1 MSPIKKILKYF
12 FHHSFSGEMVDRVHQ
27 RLAEPGDEREK
38 EEVLREIWNEIG
50 FPEADKRSEMAF
62 TRLENTLD
70 VRPRPCL
77 RIPAWVRI
85 AAIWLI
91 PLLSLGVSY
100 YLYRDARDVRQL
112 AFMER
117 FVPSGKRERITLPD
131 GSEVWLNSGTLL
143 LYPSDFIG
151 DKREIYLVGE
161 GYFKVR
167 KRPEQPFIVRTKAM
181 RVQVLGTEFNLSAY
195 SDQEKITTTLEEGSL
210 KILPDDPSVAP
221 CILSPNEQLVY
232 IPSRGKVDVF
242 ITIDTSAAD
251 EAVVK
256 LNRPLAQGYYKAL
269 CEINEACGLESEITA
284 STIARFPDVLT
295 VTKAEEDLECV
306 AADLCAVLDDALAA
320 YNRMR
325 ATEGERLAADIGSRL
340 DTIEHI
346 TGMVEERSPQTV
358 AEYRAR
364 LTAKME
370 EVLQSTTID
379 EARILTEAAI
389 FADKIAVDEETVRLR
404 SHVSQLRTMLDLLY
418 LPRS

>member
-1 MSPIKKILKYF
+1 
-12 FHHSFSGEMVDRVHQ
+12 MVDRVHQ

-50 FPEADKRSEMAF
+50 FPEADKRSEMLHPVGEYIGREA
-62 TRLENTLD
+62 
-70 VRPRPCL
+70 PSCL

-195 SDQEKITTTLEEGSL
+195 SDQEKITTTW
-210 KILPDDPSVAP
+210 
-221 CILSPNEQLVY
+221 
-232 IPSRGKVDVF
+232 RKV
-242 ITIDTSAAD
+242 
-251 EAVVK
+251 
-256 LNRPLAQGYYKAL
+256 P
-269 CEINEACGLESEITA
+269 
-284 STIARFPDVLT
+284 
-295 VTKAEEDLECV
+295 
-306 AADLCAVLDDALAA
+306 
-320 YNRMR
+320 
-325 ATEGERLAADIGSRL
+325 
-340 DTIEHI
+340 
-346 TGMVEERSPQTV
+346 
-358 AEYRAR
+358 
-364 LTAKME
+364 
-370 EVLQSTTID
+370 
-379 EARILTEAAI
+379 
-389 FADKIAVDEETVRLR
+389 
-404 SHVSQLRTMLDLLY
+404 
-418 LPRS
+418 

>member
-38 EEVLREIWNEIG
+38 EEALRDIWNEIG

-62 TRLENTLD
+62 ARLENTLG
-70 VRPRPCL
+70 VRPRRRL

-100 YLYRDARDVRQL
+100 YLYRDARDVKKL
-112 AFMER
+112 AFMEQ

-195 SDQEKITTTLEEGSL
+195 PDQEKITTTLEEGSL

-221 CILSPNEQLVY
+221 CILRPNEQLVY
-232 IPSRGKVDVF
+232 IPSRGKMDVRQVVASDYSDWKEGGLLF
-242 ITIDTSAAD
+242 NNDSFEEILKTLERVYNVKVHLRTSAYHSNRLTIHFNKH
-251 EAVVK
+251 ESLENIMMLVK
-256 LNRPLAQGYYKAL
+256 EMIP
-269 CEINEACGLESEITA
+269 GLEYQIKENGI
-284 STIARFPDVLT
+284 
-295 VTKAEEDLECV
+295 
-306 AADLCAVLDDALAA
+306 
-320 YNRMR
+320 Y
-325 ATEGERLAADIGSRL
+325 
-340 DTIEHI
+340 
-346 TGMVEERSPQTV
+346 
-358 AEYRAR
+358 
-364 LTAKME
+364 
-370 EVLQSTTID
+370 ID
-379 EARILTEAAI
+379 
-389 FADKIAVDEETVRLR
+389 
-404 SHVSQLRTMLDLLY
+404 
-418 LPRS
+418 

>member
-1 MSPIKKILKYF
+1 
-12 FHHSFSGEMVDRVHQ
+12 MVDRVHQ

-38 EEVLREIWNEIG
+38 EEALRDIWNEIG

-62 TRLENTLD
+62 ARLENTLG
-70 VRPRPCL
+70 VRPRRRL

-100 YLYRDARDVRQL
+100 YLYRDARDVKKL
-112 AFMER
+112 AFMEQ

-195 SDQEKITTTLEEGSL
+195 PDQEKITTTLEEGSL

-221 CILSPNEQLVY
+221 CILRPNEQLVY
-232 IPSRGKVDVF
+232 IPSRGKMDVRQVVASDYSDWTEGGVLF
-242 ITIDTSAAD
+242 NNDSVEDILKTLERVYNVKVHLRTSAYHSNRLTIHFNKH
-251 EAVVK
+251 ESLENIMMLVK
-256 LNRPLAQGYYKAL
+256 EMIP
-269 CEINEACGLESEITA
+269 GLEYQI
-284 STIARFPDVLT
+284 
-295 VTKAEEDLECV
+295 KEDGI
-306 AADLCAVLDDALAA
+306 
-320 YNRMR
+320 Y
-325 ATEGERLAADIGSRL
+325 
-340 DTIEHI
+340 
-346 TGMVEERSPQTV
+346 
-358 AEYRAR
+358 
-364 LTAKME
+364 
-370 EVLQSTTID
+370 ID
-379 EARILTEAAI
+379 
-389 FADKIAVDEETVRLR
+389 
-404 SHVSQLRTMLDLLY
+404 
-418 LPRS
+418 

>member
-232 IPSRGKVDVF
+232 IPSRGKVNVRQVVGSDY
-242 ITIDTSAAD
+242 SAWKEGGLLFNND
-251 EAVVK
+251 SFEDILKTLERVYNVK
-256 LNRPLAQGYYKAL
+256 VHLPYLRLSFQP
-269 CEINEACGLESEITA
+269 
-284 STIARFPDVLT
+284 
-295 VTKAEEDLECV
+295 
-306 AADLCAVLDDALAA
+306 A
-320 YNRMR
+320 Y
-325 ATEGERLAADIGSRL
+325 D
-340 DTIEHI
+340 
-346 TGMVEERSPQTV
+346 PFQ
-358 AEYRAR
+358 
-364 LTAKME
+364 
-370 EVLQSTTID
+370 
-379 EARILTEAAI
+379 
-389 FADKIAVDEETVRLR
+389 
-404 SHVSQLRTMLDLLY
+404 
-418 LPRS
+418 

>member
-38 EEVLREIWNEIG
+38 EGVLREIWNEIG

-62 TRLENTLD
+62 ARLENTLD

-232 IPSRGKVDVF
+232 IPSRGKVDVRQVVGSDYSAWKEGGLLF
-242 ITIDTSAAD
+242 NNDSFEDILKTLERVYNVKVHLRTSAYHS
-251 EAVVK
+251 
-256 LNRPLAQGYYKAL
+256 NRLTIHFNKNESL
-269 CEINEACGLESEITA
+269 VNIMMLLKEIVPGLEYQI
-284 STIARFPDVLT
+284 
-295 VTKAEEDLECV
+295 KEDGV
-306 AADLCAVLDDALAA
+306 
-320 YNRMR
+320 Y
-325 ATEGERLAADIGSRL
+325 
-340 DTIEHI
+340 
-346 TGMVEERSPQTV
+346 
-358 AEYRAR
+358 
-364 LTAKME
+364 
-370 EVLQSTTID
+370 ID
-379 EARILTEAAI
+379 
-389 FADKIAVDEETVRLR
+389 
-404 SHVSQLRTMLDLLY
+404 
-418 LPRS
+418 

>member
-62 TRLENTLD
+62 ARLENTLD

-242 ITIDTSAAD
+242 VTIDASAAD
-251 EAVVK
+251 VSVVTV
-256 LNRPLAQGYYKAL
+256 NQPLARGYYQAL
-269 CEINEACGLESEITA
+269 TQLRDMFSLEGEITPMA
-284 STIARFPDVLT
+284 LAKLPDVLT
-295 VTKAEEDLECV
+295 VSKAEEDLEV
-306 AADLCAVLDDALAA
+306 KEAKLDELKAELMKPEYQSSYSKLTEIQNEIDAL
-320 YNRMR
+320 
-325 ATEGERLAADIGSRL
+325 
-340 DTIEHI
+340 
-346 TGMVEERSPQTV
+346 EE
-358 AEYRAR
+358 EI
-364 LTAKME
+364 LIDME
-370 EVLQSTTID
+370 
-379 EARILTEAAI
+379 AW
-389 FADKIAVDEETVRLR
+389 EEL
-404 SHVSQLRTMLDLLY
+404 SSQLEALG
-418 LPRS
+418 